1 MANWCLMCFNC
12 LIILFSS
19 ADCCRDCPD
28 AGTASSI
35 RAFTSDR
42 LKLVVRTSC
51 LLARSPG
58 MVAEVRHVYCPGCL
72 LVCLPTNVPRRSSHK
87 CSGPSWYCH
96 SCLQTCLAAC
106 VPNIG
111 GPKSSRGGVL
121 SCNWDAGLAPR
132 IWGQSLCKEHSAAL
146 WNLNLMNHSF
156 NFFPLPSS
164 KPWYCCKQFRSKC
177 MTKTPSLV
185 NS

>member
-1 MANWCLMCFNC
+1 M
-12 LIILFSS
+12 
-19 ADCCRDCPD
+19 
-28 AGTASSI
+28 
-35 RAFTSDR
+35 
-42 LKLVVRTSC
+42 
-51 LLARSPG
+51 SPC
-58 MVAEVRHVYCPGCL
+58 AEVRHVYCPACP
-72 LVCLPTNVPRRSSHK
+72 LVCFPTNVPGRSGHK

-96 SCLQTCLAAC
+96 FCLPTCLAAC

-111 GPKSSRGGVL
+111 GPKFSRGGVL
-121 SCNWDAGLAPR
+121 SCNWDAGLSPR
-132 IWGQSLCKEHSAAL
+132 IWVQSLCKEHSAAL
-146 WNLNLMNHSF
+146 WNLNLMNHYF